1 MKTLSGKNWML
12 LNDVVR
18 DVFIDGDLV
27 CLWLSDTGGL
37 SRYSVPKDG
46 WKTDKNDVRGF
57 TCREH
62 YAKEV
67 QKFNKQ
73 LGNKSPLVVYY
84 NDVEKGVCFICE
96 KDTNEK
102 YLEGCLTE
110 LLNHITGGN

>member
-37 SRYSVPKDG
+37 SRYSIPKDE
-46 WKTDKNDVRGF
+46 WKTDKVYGF
-57 TCREH
+57 ASSEYHCN
-62 YAKEV
+62 EV

-73 LGNKSPLVVYY
+73 LGNKSPIVVFYD
-84 NDVEKGVCFICE
+84 NVEKGVCFISE
-96 KDTNEK
+96 RDTNEK

-110 LLNHITGGN
+110 LLNNITGGN